1 MAAMDRT
8 NTSRSREL
16 VELEGAYMAP
26 TARIPYYDMVVDR
39 GQGARIWDVDGNE
52 YIDLI
57 SSASATNVGHC
68 HPKVVEAVC
77 DQARKLLLYSPAYM
91 YQEPEIRLVKRL
103 CDIAPG
109 DTPKKAV
116 FGTSGSDANDA
127 VMKFARAYTGRP
139 YMITFQGSYHG
150 STYGSM
156 SLSGLS
162 LNMVRKM
169 GPLVPGIYHIP
180 YPDSFHEGVDHLPM
194 DKQVEYFMRPLLE
207 MTANYLP
214 PDEVACVLMEPIAGD
229 MGIVPA
235 PPAYMS
241 ALYGWCQEHGVLFAV
256 DEINQGMGRSGTWW
270 SIEHYGIEPDLM
282 SVGKSIAS
290 GLPLS
295 VIVGKAPIMDAL
307 SFPAHI
313 FTTSG
318 NPVCCAAALATM
330 DVIEEEGL
338 LERGTRL
345 GEHARQRFE
354 RMRQEHPIVAA
365 VHGCG
370 LNLGVDIMEP
380 GTRTKSAAMA
390 LKVVYR
396 AFQLGV
402 VIITYAD
409 SVLRFQPPLVITDEE
424 LDHALDVLDQAIGE
438 VERGEVPDDLV
449 PAGKGW

>member
-1 MAAMDRT
+1 MTKA
-8 NTSRSREL
+8 NNERSRAL
-16 VELEGAYMAP
+16 VEVESAYMAP
-26 TARIPYYDMVVDR
+26 TARIPYYDMVVDH
-39 GQGARIWDVDGNE
+39 GCGAKIYDVDGNE

-68 HPKVVEAVC
+68 HPRVVKAVC
-77 DQARKLLLYSPAYM
+77 DQAQKLLLYSPAYM
-91 YQEPEIRLVKRL
+91 YQEPEIKLVEKL
-103 CDIAPG
+103 CQIAPG

-180 YPDSFHEGVDHLPM
+180 YPDSFHQGVDHLSEEE
-194 DKQVEYFMRPLLE
+194 QVEYFMRPLLD
-207 MTANYLP
+207 MTSMYLP

-229 MGIVPA
+229 MGIIPA
-235 PPAYMS
+235 PPAYMR
-241 ALYGWCQEHGVLFAV
+241 ALYAWCQEHGILFAV

-295 VIVGKAPIMDAL
+295 AIVGKADIMDAL

-318 NPVCCAAALATM
+318 NPVCCAAALATIG
-330 DVIEEEGL
+330 VIEDEHL
-338 LERGTRL
+338 LERGTEL
-345 GEHARQRFE
+345 GEYARARFQK
-354 RMRQEHPIVAA
+354 MVDEHPIAAA
-365 VHGCG
+365 VHGSG

-380 GTRTKSAAMA
+380 GTRTKSAKMA
-390 LKVVYR
+390 LKIVYR
-396 AFQLGV
+396 AFELGV

-409 SVLRFQPPLVITDEE
+409 SVLRFQPPLVIEHDE
-424 LDHALDVLDQAIGE
+424 LDRALDVIDQCIGE